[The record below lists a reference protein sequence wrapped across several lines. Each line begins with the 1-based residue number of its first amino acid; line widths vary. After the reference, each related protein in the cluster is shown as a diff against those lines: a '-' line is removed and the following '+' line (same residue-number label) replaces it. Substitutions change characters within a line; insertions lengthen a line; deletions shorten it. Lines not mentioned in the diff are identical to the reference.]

1 MAQTITNNTRTEAV
15 KTVSS
20 HYFFNIGGTFGGNT
34 FSLEWSEDGTTW
46 YPIKDSEDSDFTRTA
61 ASNGVVTTGK
71 NGFLSGVVASGS
83 GHTLALS
90 LIPV

>member
-20 HYFFNIGGTFGGNT
+20 HYFFNIGGTFSSNT
-34 FSLEWSEDGTTW
+34 FALEWSEDGTTW
-46 YPIKDSEDSDFTRTA
+46 YPLKDSEDANLTRTE

-83 GHTLALS
+83 GHTLVLS

>member
-20 HYFFNIGGTFGGNT
+20 HYFFNIGGTFSSNT
-34 FSLEWSEDGTTW
+34 FALEWSEDGTTW
-46 YPIKDSEDSDFTRTA
+46 YPIKDSADADLTRTA